1 MRKIENSQM
10 EFGEAAI
17 GEIDIDAK
25 SRDDIPALLRG
36 IQHIYTNRQIRE
48 KIFALLQEQ
57 VRPGINLKVGRPGM
71 DLWRVFVLA
80 VVKQGLGC
88 DYDRLQELANQHQT
102 VRKMLGHSIGF
113 YEDKT
118 SYYQL
123 QTLIDNVSLL
133 RAQLLSEIG
142 KIVVESGHEVARK
155 KPGAPLCG
163 RCDSFV
169 VETDVHYPTDVNL
182 LYDAMRCLM
191 RDVARAAGKFD
202 LPGWRQHRQ
211 LERSVRL
218 RYNRVRHSRRRRDL
232 GKVKD
237 YLRYCKWIAG
247 RAQIAFAQLEQC
259 HPVPILALLSI
270 DEYLGHA
277 ARQLDQVERRLLK
290 GETIPQNEKVFS
302 IFEPHTRWVVKGK
315 AGVPVELGVPVCVVE
330 DQFQFLLHHKIM
342 WQGTDVDVA
351 VSMVEETQA
360 RFADFRMCSFDRGF
374 HSPTNRRRL
383 DEMLEL
389 NALPRKGYL
398 SQAEREREQ
407 QAEFAAMRRQHPAVE
422 SAINNLEHRG
432 LERVRSHGAG
442 GFERTVA
449 LAVVAANLHRIGLLL
464 QRREREILRRRK
476 KARLRAA

>member
-36 IQHIYTNRQIRE
+36 IQHIYTTPQIRK
-48 KIFALLQEQ
+48 KIFSLLQEQ

-102 VRKMLGHSIGF
+102 VRKMLGHSTGF

-118 SYYQL
+118 GYYQL

-155 KPGAPLCG
+155 KLGAPLCG
-163 RCDSFV
+163 RCDSFL

-191 RDVARAAGKFD
+191 RDVARAAGRFD
-202 LPGWRQHRQ
+202 LPGWRQHRH

-218 RYNRVRHSRRRRDL
+218 RYNRVRHSRGRRDR

-237 YLRYCKWIAG
+237 YLRYCKWIVG
-247 RAQIAFAQLEQC
+247 RAQIAVAQLEQC

-342 WQGTDVDVA
+342 
-351 VSMVEETQA
+351 
-360 RFADFRMCSFDRGF
+360 CS
-374 HSPTNRRRL
+374 
-383 DEMLEL
+383 DE
-389 NALPRKGYL
+389 N
-398 SQAEREREQ
+398 EQ
-407 QAEFAAMRRQHPAVE
+407 SF
-422 SAINNLEHRG
+422 
-432 LERVRSHGAG
+432 
-442 GFERTVA
+442 
-449 LAVVAANLHRIGLLL
+449 
-464 QRREREILRRRK
+464 
-476 KARLRAA
+476 